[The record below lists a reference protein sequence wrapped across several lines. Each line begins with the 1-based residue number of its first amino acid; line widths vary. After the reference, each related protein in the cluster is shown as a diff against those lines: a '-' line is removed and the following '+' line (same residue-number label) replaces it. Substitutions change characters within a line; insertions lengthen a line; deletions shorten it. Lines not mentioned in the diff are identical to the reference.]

1 MKKVLS
7 IIALCLIAVLAGA
20 IILFACID
28 KSYNP
33 KIQEP
38 DYIKI
43 YINKTSGQNVESY
56 YKNDEFSDRKAVYDN
71 VMKLYNES
79 FNQKIMSG
87 IFQGIL
93 FEDAKIVKESKS
105 LSTLTGTYIAFN
117 YNELQTLK
125 LNGEVYT
132 YKNGTTTET
141 NIKFNTLYVEVKDT
155 TAMSDINIYVEYY
168 NQSSSSE
175 TSRYKYVVKA
185 EQSDLYKYI
194 QENFGA

>member
-7 IIALCLIAVLAGA
+7 IVALSLIAVLAGV

-33 KIQEP
+33 NITEP
-38 DYIKI
+38 DYIQI
-43 YINKTSGQNVESY
+43 YINKTSGQNTESY
-56 YKNDEFSDRKAVYDN
+56 YKNDGIEDRKAVYDE
-71 VMKLYNES
+71 VLKLYNKS

-93 FEDAKIVKESKS
+93 FNDAKIVRETKT

-117 YNELQTLK
+117 YEDLQTLK
-125 LNGEVYT
+125 LNGKTYT
-132 YKNGTTTET
+132 YKNGSTTET
-141 NIKFNTLYVEVKDT
+141 NIQFKTLWVEVKDSD
-155 TAMSDINIYVEYY
+155 AMTDINIYVEYY
-168 NQSSSSE
+168 NQNSTSE

-185 EQSDLYKYI
+185 MQSGLYNYI

>member
-7 IIALCLIAVLAGA
+7 IVALCLIAVLAGA

-141 NIKFNTLYVEVKDT
+141 NIQFNTLYVEVKDT

>member
-7 IIALCLIAVLAGA
+7 IVALCLIAVLAGV

-38 DYIKI
+38 DYIQI

-56 YKNDEFSDRKAVYDN
+56 YKNDEFSDRQAIYDN
-71 VMKLYNES
+71 VMKLYNQS
-79 FNQKIMSG
+79 FNQKVMSG

-93 FEDAKIVKESKS
+93 FDNAKIVRESKS

-117 YNELQTLK
+117 YSELQTLK
-125 LNGEVYT
+125 LNGKVYT

-141 NIKFNTLYVEVKDT
+141 NIQFKTLWVEVKDVD
-155 TAMSDINIYVEYY
+155 AMSDINIYVEYY
-168 NQSSSSE
+168 NQNSSSE
-175 TSRYKYVVKA
+175 TSKYKYVVKA
-185 EQSDLYKYI
+185 QQSDLYDYI